1 MNFWNILTAAE
12 TGANITFDP
21 AKFVENLRYMGIG
34 MLVIF
39 VVIGLII
46 LTTMLVNKVFSK

>member
-1 MNFWNILTAAE
+1 MNFWNILTTAE
-12 TGANITFDP
+12 TGANITFDL